1 MEYSRVCV
9 AILLYIFKERQN
21 MKTYV
26 VMVARDPL
34 TGEPDI
40 RCRSDIDKHPQ
51 FRRVNDFVTYRKTD
65 GTKTIYTVLYEG
77 EENVCKKFKETLRK
91 TYILSDLEMFGGE
104 LLL

>member
-1 MEYSRVCV
+1 MR
-9 AILLYIFKERQN
+9 
-21 MKTYV
+21 TYV
-26 VMVARDPL
+26 VMVARDAL

-51 FRRVNDFVTYRKTD
+51 FKRVNDFVTFRKTD

-77 EENVCKKFKETLRK
+77 EENVCKKFKETLQEAY
-91 TYILSDLEMFGGE
+91 TVADFEMFGGT

>member
-1 MEYSRVCV
+1 MR
-9 AILLYIFKERQN
+9 
-21 MKTYV
+21 TYV
-26 VMVARDPL
+26 VMVARDAL

>member
-1 MEYSRVCV
+1 
-9 AILLYIFKERQN
+9 
-21 MKTYV
+21 
-26 VMVARDPL
+26 MVARDPL

-40 RCRSDIDKHPQ
+40 RCRSDIDTHPQ
-51 FRRVNDFVTYRKTD
+51 FKRVNDFVTFRKTD

-77 EENVCKKFKETLRK
+77 EENVCKKFKESLRK

>member
-1 MEYSRVCV
+1 MR
-9 AILLYIFKERQN
+9 
-21 MKTYV
+21 TYV

-40 RCRSDIDKHPQ
+40 RCRSDIDTHPQ
-51 FRRVNDFVTYRKTD
+51 FKRVNDFVTFRKTD

-77 EENVCKKFKETLRK
+77 EENVCKKFKESLRK

>member
-1 MEYSRVCV
+1 MR
-9 AILLYIFKERQN
+9 
-21 MKTYV
+21 TYV
-26 VMVARDPL
+26 VMLARDLL

-51 FRRVNDFVTYRKTD
+51 FKRVNDFVTYRKTD

-77 EENVCKKFKETLRK
+77 EESVCKKFKESLQN
-91 TYILSDLEMFGGE
+91 TYNVADLEMFGGE